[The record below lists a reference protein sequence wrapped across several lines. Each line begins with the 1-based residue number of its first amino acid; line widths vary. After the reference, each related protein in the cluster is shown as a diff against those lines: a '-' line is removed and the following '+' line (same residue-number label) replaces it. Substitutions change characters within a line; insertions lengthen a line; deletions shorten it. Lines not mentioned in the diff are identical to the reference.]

1 MKKKLSNMKQK
12 IDRLRKKKLVKVG
25 LVLLVLFIFYK
36 GLLWRDYMY
45 ESTFEELKSNYGE
58 YILFS
63 VDDQYDFS
71 LIAISNRIVE
81 SIPFFYN
88 FIHMFDNLSGGGGGS
103 QRIVYMFRWDSNA
116 LKERLKEDIRNEL
129 KYLNDIEGV
138 RYEYDEE
145 EPSLY
150 IQISY
155 NMEEDIQEEVKNFL
169 GEEVYYKF
177 TVLCVVMGKRFPWKY
192 EKSMTHESLKE
203 NEYVYDENELKYL
216 QDILSRSGNPSPE
229 DLKEWNGVKWSSDTI
244 RKVKR
249 LNLSK
254 YNDITGCLDLSVFT
268 ELESVNLKGMK
279 ISEVILPESFENI
292 GKSDFDNC
300 INLKE
305 ITFPEKLK
313 SVTLPVFI
321 GCKNLKKLTFMGK
334 PPVVRDRKK
343 DAFDADMFGEL
354 SKDLMIY
361 YGQKGKEWMEYYGKK
376 YNLKAI
382 E

>member
-12 IDRLRKKKLVKVG
+12 IDRLRKRKLVKVG
-25 LVLLVLFIFYK
+25 LVLLVLFILYK
-36 GLLWRDYMY
+36 GMFDVKPIYQ
-45 ESTFEELKSNYGE
+45 STLSRIEKNYGE
-58 YILFS
+58 YVLFYMPRCDFDYICDKIGDILLPLNLNKAFMAGGVVRQEQS
-63 VDDQYDFS
+63 V
-71 LIAISNRIVE
+71 V
-81 SIPFFYN
+81 
-88 FIHMFDNLSGGGGGS
+88 
-103 QRIVYMFRWDSNA
+103 MFRWDSNA
-116 LKERLKEDIRNEL
+116 LKERLKEEIREKL
-129 KYLNDIEGV
+129 KYFDGVDDI
-138 RYEYDEE
+138 RYEYNENE
-145 EPSLY
+145 LCLY
-150 IQISY
+150 IYYSRILEQNDYLAYTKYEDYVKEEIESRFDILDVISG
-155 NMEEDIQEEVKNFL
+155 
-169 GEEVYYKF
+169 GESS
-177 TVLCVVMGKRFPWKY
+177 WKY
-192 EKSMTHESLKE
+192 EKDPLEFSNYNK
-203 NEYVYDENELKYL
+203 NELKYL

-229 DLKEWNGVKWSSDTI
+229 DLKAWNGVKWSSDTI

-305 ITFPEKLK
+305 ITFPENLK

-343 DAFDADMFGEL
+343 DAFGADMFGEL

-361 YGQKGKEWMEYYGKK
+361 YGKKGKEWVEYYGEK

>member
-12 IDRLRKKKLVKVG
+12 IDRLRKRKLVKVG

-36 GLLWRDYMY
+36 GVFDVKPIYQ
-45 ESTFEELKSNYGE
+45 STLSRIEKNYGE
-58 YILFS
+58 YVLFYMPRCDFDYICDKIGDILLPLNLNKAFMAGGVVRQEQS
-63 VDDQYDFS
+63 V
-71 LIAISNRIVE
+71 V
-81 SIPFFYN
+81 
-88 FIHMFDNLSGGGGGS
+88 MF
-103 QRIVYMFRWDSNA
+103 QWDSHK
-116 LKERLKEDIRNEL
+116 LKKKLRDDIRNEL
-129 KYLNDIEGV
+129 KKLDDIKGI
-138 RYEYDEE
+138 RYEYDAA
-145 EPSLY
+145 EPSIY
-150 IQISY
+150 IFFSY
-155 NMEEDIQEEVKNFL
+155 NMETEIKQELEKMLEED
-169 GEEVYYKF
+169 VYDKF
-177 TVLCVVMGKRFPWKY
+177 VVLCEVMGKRFPWKY

-203 NEYVYDENELKYL
+203 NEYVYDESELKYL

-229 DLKEWNGVKWSSDTI
+229 DLKAWNGVKWSSDTI

-249 LNLSK
+249 LNFSK

-279 ISEVILPESFENI
+279 INEVILPESFENI

-305 ITFPEKLK
+305 ITFPENLK
-313 SVTLPVFI
+313 SVTLPVFM

-343 DAFDADMFGEL
+343 DAFGADMFGEL

-361 YGQKGKEWMEYYGKK
+361 YGQKGKDWMEYYGKK